1 MLLAEV
7 DDMRSSVLERVRSS
21 GKSRGGK
28 ANCWR
33 PARRAIALLL
43 LIAASFGLA
52 RMTEFEEFGVSEQA
66 RACYLAQRVLA
77 TYEPRAF
84 PLQVNVAGIGGGSLL
99 GERIVGLPIDL
110 EHAYRCYYLF
120 PLTVY
125 A

>member
-1 MLLAEV
+1 
-7 DDMRSSVLERVRSS
+7 MRSSVLGLVQTSCIA
-21 GKSRGGK
+21 RGVT
-28 ANCWR
+28 ANRGR
-33 PARRAIALLL
+33 PARTAIALVL

-99 GERIVGLPIDL
+99 AERIVGLPIDL